1 MSPQADPVKLDV
13 RFEVRKHARGGS
25 VVVVPQPHL
34 HRAHLGL
41 YVRTGSRFESLE
53 RSGISHFLEHML
65 YRGTARLKDA
75 HDVNLAFERLG
86 GSLYAATQVDWAVY
100 SVSMPP
106 QNVDA
111 AAPLFADVISSPLF
125 PDIEIEKGIVR
136 EEILEDLDDEG
147 RQVDADNVSRALIY
161 PSHPLGLTI
170 TGTEKHVQSFDEPM
184 LRAHHEKHYCGPNLV
199 VVVSGAIDPAHGQ
212 DVGARVLDAFPPGV
226 RVSAPPPVHD
236 QQKPRIELLESVSSQ
251 TELRVCFRAFAETA
265 PERGALDLLMRTI
278 DDGMSTR
285 LYHRICDAQGLCYDV
300 SGTYDGYEDDGVVD
314 LSAGVQHARAAQVTR
329 ELLDMMVELAKDG
342 PTEAE
347 LDKAR
352 QRRSWELVSMQD
364 SAEEMGLLF
373 GTGVLFN
380 RLLTPSQ
387 LHERVA
393 RATRDE
399 VIAVAR
405 ALARPERLNI
415 VAVGMLEGGE
425 GKRLKATVKS
435 FGA

>member
-1 MSPQADPVKLDV
+1 MTAPNPVKLDV
-13 RFEVRKHARGGS
+13 RFQVREHDRGGS

-34 HRAHLGL
+34 HRVHLGL
-41 YVRTGSRFESLE
+41 YVRTGSRFESPA

-75 HDVNLAFERLG
+75 HAVNLAFERLG
-86 GSLYAATQVDWAVY
+86 GSLYAATQVDWALY

-106 QNVDA
+106 QNLDA
-111 AAPLFADVISSPLF
+111 AAPLFADVLSSPLF

-170 TGTEKHVQSFDEPM
+170 TGTEKHVGSFDEPM
-184 LRAHHEKHYCGPNLV
+184 LRAHHAKHYCGENLV
-199 VVVSGAIDPAHGQ
+199 VVVSGAVAPERGL
-212 DVGARVLDAFPPGV
+212 DVGAQVLDAFPRGA
-226 RVSAPPPVHD
+226 RVSTTAPVHD
-236 QQKPRIELLESVSSQ
+236 QQKPRTELLESISSQ
-251 TELRVCFRAFAETA
+251 TELRVSFRAFSETA

-300 SGTYDGYEDDGVVD
+300 SGNYDGYEDDGVVD
-314 LSAGVQHARAAQVTR
+314 LSAGVQHARAAQVTG
-329 ELLDMMVELAKDG
+329 ELLDMMVELAKEG
-342 PTEAE
+342 PTEEE

-352 QRRSWELVSMQD
+352 QRRMWELVSMQD
-364 SAEEMGLLF
+364 SAEDMGLLF
-373 GTGVLFN
+373 GAGVLFE
-380 RLLTPSQ
+380 RLLTPTQ
-387 LHERVA
+387 LYERIA
-393 RATRDE
+393 RVTRDE

-405 ALARPERLNI
+405 GLARPERLNI

-425 GKRLKATVKS
+425 GKRIKAAVKTFS
-435 FGA
+435 GA